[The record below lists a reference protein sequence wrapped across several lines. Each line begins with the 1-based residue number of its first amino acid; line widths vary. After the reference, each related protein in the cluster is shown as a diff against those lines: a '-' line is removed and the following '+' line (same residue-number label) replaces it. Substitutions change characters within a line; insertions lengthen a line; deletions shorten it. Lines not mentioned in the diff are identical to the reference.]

1 MLLATAGCSAVRFA
15 RRPQILI
22 IPGSARTR
30 RYALA
35 IQLNCPHALR
45 YRLQAIIMWD
55 EMLPEAFSRL
65 RCAIANR

>member
-1 MLLATAGCSAVRFA
+1 MLPATAGCSAVRFA

-35 IQLNCPHALR
+35 ILLDCPHALR
-45 YRLQAIIMWD
+45 YRLMAIIM
-55 EMLPEAFSRL
+55 
-65 RCAIANR
+65 